1 MLISFCSIISSQS
14 MSISVEERR
23 GAAILLAVEIEN
35 PEERGDEGRP
45 VLILSCVV
53 RVASL
58 RR

>member
-1 MLISFCSIISSQS
+1 MVTPLCISSQS
-14 MSISVEERR
+14 VSTSTEERR
-23 GAAILLAVEIEN
+23 GAAIWRAVEV
-35 PEERGDEGRP
+35 GGAVEGRGEGGR